1 METGKVINR
10 ISNRLRRRSA
20 ALQETLGM
28 SGAQGN
34 ILNFILVEGQKH
46 SIYQKDIEKEFGLR
60 PSTATE
66 VLKALEKKELICRV
80 SEKQDA
86 RLKRIEFTSKAEEI
100 RHLIAAAQWTV
111 ETKKVGT
118 VTHYAFKN
126 IEGEQYLAFEKKDGA
141 YALAAKKEA
150 NDETKSFRWFTVAA
164 NGNLQAV
171 LSDEKEPYFLGLKND
186 GTADWSLALLQ
197 SSEHHTDGSTSV
209 IKKKV
214 ALYEIYND
222 QITAEAFASKFGEN
236 FTIEFPETLDD
247 MDVFENVSVEKIAN
261 DNLGFKLVDNKG
273 TKDTKDDEYVVL
285 ANERVSNSE
294 LAANAIGYRYA
305 KMTAKAIKDKKID
318 DKNTVFYAEENET
331 NIGDGKY
338 ALVQKV
344 KVGDLD
350 NKDVTFGKVTNDE
363 TTRQLAS
370 VEYDCH
376 STFMGVTVGKG
387 TRVANTEVANERML
401 IVNVTAKVADKKNS
415 SALGLK
421 NDFTGARWYDKV
433 SEADFDQPQGQWLV
447 AAGSAANTI
456 KLINV
461 QKPGFVQDNIRLYE
475 AEGENTYTV
484 FASDLGLSG
493 LETITLTKVED
504 YDKLNGYYST
514 LSDIN
519 QKFAFVTTGEYANE
533 EAGSDLYLKAG
544 VEGDVVTVVP
554 HAGSEWELIRNEKA
568 QAVTANYKY
577 YDGEKWVELN
587 GKGNEEKG
595 ILPADTVRLA
605 YSYAINADELGLG
618 TAWKMAKDDIE
629 FFLKENGKGTYAIVY
644 GATADEVKEYGV
656 INGSEELVAETTD
669 FTNSTPFEIIDL
681 DAAPS
686 LAADS
691 KHMTFEATNSIG
703 FIASDE
709 NNNAV
714 LAKETAALW
723 VDSVNAEGYA
733 TPKFFISYAGK
744 MMTTAKKFKEI
755 VDKAYANDEISK
767 KEYAEL
773 TADENLYYKSVER
786 IKFVD
791 AERLSGEDTLVIA
804 DEKYTGKD
812 IEDFKFKVT
821 ENEDGDYV
829 LKANGNYVYVINGN
843 LVYGTDAKEAEAFVI
858 EVTSAPTANE
868 GIATSEVKVIA
879 GEGNVTIAGAAGK
892 KVVICNILGQV
903 VANTVVSSDNATIA
917 APAGVVVVAVEGEA
931 AVKAIVK

>member
-1 METGKVINR
+1 MNKRFST
-10 ISNRLRRRSA
+10 LLAA
-20 ALQETLGM
+20 ALVAGSFSSAFAQLEGRNVEWKDAQASRAYYLAGVHFVSPTDYLQAFSLQGLVN
-28 SGAQGN
+28 GA
-34 ILNFILVEGQKH
+34 
-46 SIYQKDIEKEFGLR
+46 DI
-60 PSTATE
+60 TAANP
-66 VLKALEKKELICRV
+66 V
-80 SEKQDA
+80 
-86 RLKRIEFTSKAEEI
+86 
-100 RHLIAAAQWTV
+100 AAAQWTV

-892 KVVICNILGQV
+892 KVVISNILGQV
-903 VANTVVSSDNATIA
+903 VTTVLATS
-917 APAGVVVVAVEGEA
+917 
-931 AVKAIVK
+931 

>member
-1 METGKVINR
+1 MNKRFST
-10 ISNRLRRRSA
+10 LLAA
-20 ALQETLGM
+20 ALVAGSFSSAFAQLEGRNVEWKDAQASRAYYLAGVHFVSPTDYLQAFSLQGLVN
-28 SGAQGN
+28 GA
-34 ILNFILVEGQKH
+34 
-46 SIYQKDIEKEFGLR
+46 DI
-60 PSTATE
+60 TAANP
-66 VLKALEKKELICRV
+66 V
-80 SEKQDA
+80 
-86 RLKRIEFTSKAEEI
+86 
-100 RHLIAAAQWTV
+100 AAAQWTV

-197 SSEHHTDGSTSV
+197 SFEHHTDGSTSV

-544 VEGDVVTVVP
+544 VKGDAVTVVP

-744 MMTTAKKFKEI
+744 MMTTAKKFREI

-773 TADENLYYKSVER
+773 TAVENLYYKSVER

>member
-1 METGKVINR
+1 MNKRFST
-10 ISNRLRRRSA
+10 LLAA
-20 ALQETLGM
+20 ALVAGSFSSAFAQLEGRNVEWKDAQASRAYYLAGVHFVSPTDYLQAFSLQGLVN
-28 SGAQGN
+28 GA
-34 ILNFILVEGQKH
+34 
-46 SIYQKDIEKEFGLR
+46 DI
-60 PSTATE
+60 TAANP
-66 VLKALEKKELICRV
+66 V
-80 SEKQDA
+80 
-86 RLKRIEFTSKAEEI
+86 
-100 RHLIAAAQWTV
+100 AAAQWTV

-236 FTIEFPETLDD
+236 FTIEFLETLDD

-447 AAGSAANTI
+447 AAGSATNTI

-544 VEGDVVTVVP
+544 VEGNVVTVVP

-744 MMTTAKKFKEI
+744 MMTTAKKFEEI

-892 KVVICNILGQV
+892 KVVISNILGQV

>member
-1 METGKVINR
+1 MNKRFST
-10 ISNRLRRRSA
+10 LLAA
-20 ALQETLGM
+20 ALVAGSFSSAFAQLEGRNVEWKDAQASRAYYLAGVHFVSPTDYLQAFSLQGLVN
-28 SGAQGN
+28 GA
-34 ILNFILVEGQKH
+34 
-46 SIYQKDIEKEFGLR
+46 DI
-60 PSTATE
+60 TAANP
-66 VLKALEKKELICRV
+66 V
-80 SEKQDA
+80 
-86 RLKRIEFTSKAEEI
+86 
-100 RHLIAAAQWTV
+100 AAAQWTV

-544 VEGDVVTVVP
+544 VEGYVVTVVP

-656 INGSEELVAETTD
+656 INVSEELVAETTD

-714 LAKETAALW
+714 LAKEAAALW

-773 TADENLYYKSVER
+773 TADENLYYKSVDR

-892 KVVICNILGQV
+892 KVVISNILGQV

>member
-1 METGKVINR
+1 MNKRFST
-10 ISNRLRRRSA
+10 LLAA
-20 ALQETLGM
+20 ALVAGSFSSAFAQLEGRNVEWKDAQASRAYYLAGVHFVSPTDYLQAFSLQGLVN
-28 SGAQGN
+28 GA
-34 ILNFILVEGQKH
+34 
-46 SIYQKDIEKEFGLR
+46 DI
-60 PSTATE
+60 TAANP
-66 VLKALEKKELICRV
+66 V
-80 SEKQDA
+80 
-86 RLKRIEFTSKAEEI
+86 
-100 RHLIAAAQWTV
+100 AAAQWTV

-461 QKPGFVQDNIRLYE
+461 QKPGFVQDNICLYE

-544 VEGDVVTVVP
+544 VEGYVVTVVP

-843 LVYGTDAKEAEAFVI
+843 LVYGTDAKEAEVFVI

-892 KVVICNILGQV
+892 KVVISNILGQV

>member
-1 METGKVINR
+1 MNKRFST
-10 ISNRLRRRSA
+10 LLAA
-20 ALQETLGM
+20 ALVAGSFSSAFAQLEGRNVEWKDAQASRAYYLAGVHFVSPTDGLPAFSLQGLVN
-28 SGAQGN
+28 GA
-34 ILNFILVEGQKH
+34 
-46 SIYQKDIEKEFGLR
+46 DI
-60 PSTATE
+60 TAANP
-66 VLKALEKKELICRV
+66 V
-80 SEKQDA
+80 
-86 RLKRIEFTSKAEEI
+86 
-100 RHLIAAAQWTV
+100 AAAQWTV

-447 AAGSAANTI
+447 AAGSGANTI

-544 VEGDVVTVVP
+544 VEGYVVTVVP

-714 LAKETAALW
+714 LAKEAAALW

-892 KVVICNILGQV
+892 KVVISNILGQV

>member
-1 METGKVINR
+1 M
-10 ISNRLRRRSA
+10 
-20 ALQETLGM
+20 
-28 SGAQGN
+28 
-34 ILNFILVEGQKH
+34 
-46 SIYQKDIEKEFGLR
+46 
-60 PSTATE
+60 
-66 VLKALEKKELICRV
+66 
-80 SEKQDA
+80 
-86 RLKRIEFTSKAEEI
+86 
-100 RHLIAAAQWTV
+100 
-111 ETKKVGT
+111 
-118 VTHYAFKN
+118 
-126 IEGEQYLAFEKKDGA
+126 
-141 YALAAKKEA
+141 
-150 NDETKSFRWFTVAA
+150 
-164 NGNLQAV
+164 
-171 LSDEKEPYFLGLKND
+171 
-186 GTADWSLALLQ
+186 
-197 SSEHHTDGSTSV
+197 
-209 IKKKV
+209 
-214 ALYEIYND
+214 
-222 QITAEAFASKFGEN
+222 
-236 FTIEFPETLDD
+236 
-247 MDVFENVSVEKIAN
+247 
-261 DNLGFKLVDNKG
+261 
-273 TKDTKDDEYVVL
+273 
-285 ANERVSNSE
+285 
-294 LAANAIGYRYA
+294 
-305 KMTAKAIKDKKID
+305 
-318 DKNTVFYAEENET
+318 
-331 NIGDGKY
+331 
-338 ALVQKV
+338 
-344 KVGDLD
+344 
-350 NKDVTFGKVTNDE
+350 
-363 TTRQLAS
+363 
-370 VEYDCH
+370 
-376 STFMGVTVGKG
+376 
-387 TRVANTEVANERML
+387 
-401 IVNVTAKVADKKNS
+401 
-415 SALGLK
+415 
-421 NDFTGARWYDKV
+421 
-433 SEADFDQPQGQWLV
+433 
-447 AAGSAANTI
+447 
-456 KLINV
+456 
-461 QKPGFVQDNIRLYE
+461 
-475 AEGENTYTV
+475 
-484 FASDLGLSG
+484 
-493 LETITLTKVED
+493 TKVED

-773 TADENLYYKSVER
+773 TADENLCYKSVER

>member
-1 METGKVINR
+1 MNKRFST
-10 ISNRLRRRSA
+10 LLAA
-20 ALQETLGM
+20 ALVAGSFSSAFAQLEGRNVEWKDAQASRAYYLAGVHFVIPTDYLQAFSLQGLVN
-28 SGAQGN
+28 GA
-34 ILNFILVEGQKH
+34 
-46 SIYQKDIEKEFGLR
+46 DI
-60 PSTATE
+60 TAANP
-66 VLKALEKKELICRV
+66 V
-80 SEKQDA
+80 
-86 RLKRIEFTSKAEEI
+86 
-100 RHLIAAAQWTV
+100 AAAQWTV

-544 VEGDVVTVVP
+544 VEGYVVTVVP

-714 LAKETAALW
+714 LAKEAAALW
-723 VDSVNAEGYA
+723 VDFVNAEGYA

-892 KVVICNILGQV
+892 KVVISNILGQV

>member
-1 METGKVINR
+1 MNKRFST
-10 ISNRLRRRSA
+10 LLAA
-20 ALQETLGM
+20 ALVAGSFSSAFAQLEGRNVEWKDAQASRAYYLAGVHFVSQTDYLQAFSLQGLVN
-28 SGAQGN
+28 GA
-34 ILNFILVEGQKH
+34 
-46 SIYQKDIEKEFGLR
+46 DI
-60 PSTATE
+60 TAANP
-66 VLKALEKKELICRV
+66 V
-80 SEKQDA
+80 
-86 RLKRIEFTSKAEEI
+86 
-100 RHLIAAAQWTV
+100 AAAQWTV

-544 VEGDVVTVVP
+544 VEGYVVTVVP

-714 LAKETAALW
+714 LAKEAAALW

-773 TADENLYYKSVER
+773 TADENLYYKNVGR

-892 KVVICNILGQV
+892 KVVISNILGQV

>member
-1 METGKVINR
+1 MNKRFST
-10 ISNRLRRRSA
+10 LLAA
-20 ALQETLGM
+20 ALVAGSFSSAFAQLEGRNVEWKDAQASRAYYLAGVHFVSPTDYLQAFSLQGLVN
-28 SGAQGN
+28 GA
-34 ILNFILVEGQKH
+34 
-46 SIYQKDIEKEFGLR
+46 DI
-60 PSTATE
+60 TAANP
-66 VLKALEKKELICRV
+66 V
-80 SEKQDA
+80 
-86 RLKRIEFTSKAEEI
+86 
-100 RHLIAAAQWTV
+100 AAAQWTV

-879 GEGNVTIAGAAGK
+879 TEGGVQIVGATGK
-892 KVVICNILGQV
+892 KVVVSNILGQV
-903 VANTVVSSDNATIA
+903 VANTVITSDNATIA

>member
-1 METGKVINR
+1 MNKRFST
-10 ISNRLRRRSA
+10 LLAA
-20 ALQETLGM
+20 ALVAGSFSSAFAQLEGRNVEWKDAQASRAYYLAGVHFVSPTDYLQAFSLQGLVN
-28 SGAQGN
+28 GA
-34 ILNFILVEGQKH
+34 
-46 SIYQKDIEKEFGLR
+46 DI
-60 PSTATE
+60 TAANP
-66 VLKALEKKELICRV
+66 V
-80 SEKQDA
+80 
-86 RLKRIEFTSKAEEI
+86 
-100 RHLIAAAQWTV
+100 AAAQWTV

-514 LSDIN
+514 LSDFN

-544 VEGDVVTVVP
+544 VEGYVVTVVP

-568 QAVTANYKY
+568 QAVTADYKY

-714 LAKETAALW
+714 LAKEAAALW

-773 TADENLYYKSVER
+773 TADENLYYKSVDR

-892 KVVICNILGQV
+892 KVVISNILGQV

>member
-1 METGKVINR
+1 MNKRFST
-10 ISNRLRRRSA
+10 LLAA
-20 ALQETLGM
+20 ALVAGSFSSAFAQLEGRNVEWKDAQASRAYYLAGVHFVSPTDYLQAFSLQGLVN
-28 SGAQGN
+28 GA
-34 ILNFILVEGQKH
+34 
-46 SIYQKDIEKEFGLR
+46 DI
-60 PSTATE
+60 TAANP
-66 VLKALEKKELICRV
+66 V
-80 SEKQDA
+80 
-86 RLKRIEFTSKAEEI
+86 
-100 RHLIAAAQWTV
+100 AAAQWTV

-164 NGNLQAV
+164 NGNLYAV

-461 QKPGFVQDNIRLYE
+461 QKPDFVQDNIRLYE

-773 TADENLYYKSVER
+773 TADENLCYKSVER

>member
-1 METGKVINR
+1 MNKRFST
-10 ISNRLRRRSA
+10 LLAA
-20 ALQETLGM
+20 ALVAGSFSSAFAQLEGRNVEWKDAQASRAYYLAGVHFVSPTDYLQAFSLQGLVN
-28 SGAQGN
+28 GA
-34 ILNFILVEGQKH
+34 
-46 SIYQKDIEKEFGLR
+46 DI
-60 PSTATE
+60 TAANP
-66 VLKALEKKELICRV
+66 V
-80 SEKQDA
+80 
-86 RLKRIEFTSKAEEI
+86 
-100 RHLIAAAQWTV
+100 AAAQWTV

-247 MDVFENVSVEKIAN
+247 MEVVENVSVEKIAN

-273 TKDTKDDEYVVL
+273 TNDTKDDEYVVL

>member
-1 METGKVINR
+1 MNKRFST
-10 ISNRLRRRSA
+10 LLAA
-20 ALQETLGM
+20 ALVAGSFSSAFAQLEGRNVEWKDAQASRAYYLAGVHFVSPTDYLQAFSLQGLVN
-28 SGAQGN
+28 GA
-34 ILNFILVEGQKH
+34 
-46 SIYQKDIEKEFGLR
+46 DI
-60 PSTATE
+60 TAANP
-66 VLKALEKKELICRV
+66 V
-80 SEKQDA
+80 
-86 RLKRIEFTSKAEEI
+86 
-100 RHLIAAAQWTV
+100 AAAQWTV

-186 GTADWSLALLQ
+186 GIADWSLALLQ

-744 MMTTAKKFKEI
+744 MMTTAKKFREI

-917 APAGVVVVAVEGEA
+917 APADVVVVAVEGEA

>member
-1 METGKVINR
+1 MSPTDYLQAFSLQGLVNGADIT
-10 ISNRLRRRSA
+10 A
-20 ALQETLGM
+20 A
-28 SGAQGN
+28 N
-34 ILNFILVEGQKH
+34 PV
-46 SIYQKDIEKEFGLR
+46 
-60 PSTATE
+60 
-66 VLKALEKKELICRV
+66 
-80 SEKQDA
+80 
-86 RLKRIEFTSKAEEI
+86 
-100 RHLIAAAQWTV
+100 AAAQWTV

>member
-1 METGKVINR
+1 MNKRFST
-10 ISNRLRRRSA
+10 LLAA
-20 ALQETLGM
+20 ALVAGSFSSAFAQLEGRNVEWKDAQASRAYYLAGVHFVSPTDYLQAFSLQGLVN
-28 SGAQGN
+28 GA
-34 ILNFILVEGQKH
+34 
-46 SIYQKDIEKEFGLR
+46 DI
-60 PSTATE
+60 TAANP
-66 VLKALEKKELICRV
+66 V
-80 SEKQDA
+80 
-86 RLKRIEFTSKAEEI
+86 
-100 RHLIAAAQWTV
+100 AAAQWTV

-164 NGNLQAV
+164 DGDLQAV

-421 NDFTGARWYDKV
+421 NDFTGAHWYDKV

-773 TADENLYYKSVER
+773 TADENLSYKSVER

-892 KVVICNILGQV
+892 KVVISNILGQV
-903 VANTVVSSDNATIA
+903 VANTVVSSDNPTIA
-917 APAGVVVVAVEGEA
+917 APGGVVVVAVEGEA

>member
-1 METGKVINR
+1 MYKRQGVHFVSPTDYLQAFSLQGLVNGADIT
-10 ISNRLRRRSA
+10 A
-20 ALQETLGM
+20 A
-28 SGAQGN
+28 N
-34 ILNFILVEGQKH
+34 PV
-46 SIYQKDIEKEFGLR
+46 
-60 PSTATE
+60 
-66 VLKALEKKELICRV
+66 
-80 SEKQDA
+80 
-86 RLKRIEFTSKAEEI
+86 
-100 RHLIAAAQWTV
+100 AAAQWTV

>member
-1 METGKVINR
+1 MNKRFST
-10 ISNRLRRRSA
+10 LLAA
-20 ALQETLGM
+20 ALVAGSFSSAFAQLEGRNVEWEDAQASRAYYLAGVHIVSPTDYLQAFSLQGLVN
-28 SGAQGN
+28 GA
-34 ILNFILVEGQKH
+34 
-46 SIYQKDIEKEFGLR
+46 DI
-60 PSTATE
+60 TAANP
-66 VLKALEKKELICRV
+66 V
-80 SEKQDA
+80 
-86 RLKRIEFTSKAEEI
+86 
-100 RHLIAAAQWTV
+100 AAAQWTV

-171 LSDEKEPYFLGLKND
+171 LSNEKEPYFLGLKND

-197 SSEHHTDGSTSV
+197 SSEHHTGGSTSV
-209 IKKKV
+209 IKEKV

>member
-1 METGKVINR
+1 MNKRFST
-10 ISNRLRRRSA
+10 LLAA
-20 ALQETLGM
+20 ALVAGSFSSAFAQLEGRNVEWKDAQASRAYYLAGVHFVSPTDYLQAFSLQGLVN
-28 SGAQGN
+28 GA
-34 ILNFILVEGQKH
+34 
-46 SIYQKDIEKEFGLR
+46 DI
-60 PSTATE
+60 TAANP
-66 VLKALEKKELICRV
+66 V
-80 SEKQDA
+80 
-86 RLKRIEFTSKAEEI
+86 
-100 RHLIAAAQWTV
+100 AAAQWTV

-544 VEGDVVTVVP
+544 VEGYVVTVVP

-681 DAAPS
+681 DAALS

-714 LAKETAALW
+714 LAKEAAALW

-892 KVVICNILGQV
+892 KVVISNILGQV

>member
-1 METGKVINR
+1 MNKRFST
-10 ISNRLRRRSA
+10 LLAA
-20 ALQETLGM
+20 ALVAGSFSSAFAQLEGRNVEWKDAQASRAYYLAGVHFVSPTDYLQAFSLQGLVN
-28 SGAQGN
+28 GA
-34 ILNFILVEGQKH
+34 
-46 SIYQKDIEKEFGLR
+46 DI
-60 PSTATE
+60 TAANP
-66 VLKALEKKELICRV
+66 V
-80 SEKQDA
+80 
-86 RLKRIEFTSKAEEI
+86 
-100 RHLIAAAQWTV
+100 AAAQWTV

-544 VEGDVVTVVP
+544 VEGYVVTVVP

-714 LAKETAALW
+714 LAKEAAALW

-773 TADENLYYKSVER
+773 TADENHYYKSVER

-892 KVVICNILGQV
+892 KVVISNILGQV

>member
-1 METGKVINR
+1 MNKRFST
-10 ISNRLRRRSA
+10 LLAA
-20 ALQETLGM
+20 ALVAGSFSSAFAQLEGRNVEWKDAQASRAYYLAGVHFVSPTDYLQAFSLQGLVN
-28 SGAQGN
+28 GA
-34 ILNFILVEGQKH
+34 
-46 SIYQKDIEKEFGLR
+46 DI
-60 PSTATE
+60 TAANP
-66 VLKALEKKELICRV
+66 V
-80 SEKQDA
+80 
-86 RLKRIEFTSKAEEI
+86 
-100 RHLIAAAQWTV
+100 AAAQWTV

-141 YALAAKKEA
+141 YALAAKTEA

-164 NGNLQAV
+164 NGNLQAF

-554 HAGSEWELIRNEKA
+554 HTGSEWELIRNEKA

-755 VDKAYANDEISK
+755 VNKAYANDEISK

-773 TADENLYYKSVER
+773 IADENLYYKSVER

-892 KVVICNILGQV
+892 KVVISNILGQV

>member
-1 METGKVINR
+1 MNKRFST
-10 ISNRLRRRSA
+10 LLAA
-20 ALQETLGM
+20 ALVAGSFSSAFAQLEGRNVEWKDAQASRAYYLAGVHFVSPTDYLQAFSLQGLVN
-28 SGAQGN
+28 GA
-34 ILNFILVEGQKH
+34 
-46 SIYQKDIEKEFGLR
+46 DI
-60 PSTATE
+60 TAANP
-66 VLKALEKKELICRV
+66 V
-80 SEKQDA
+80 
-86 RLKRIEFTSKAEEI
+86 
-100 RHLIAAAQWTV
+100 AAAQWTV

-544 VEGDVVTVVP
+544 VGGDVVTVVP

-605 YSYAINADELGLG
+605 YSYAINADGLGLG
-618 TAWKMAKDDIE
+618 TAWKKAKDDIE

-656 INGSEELVAETTD
+656 INGSEELVVETTD

-755 VDKAYANDEISK
+755 VNKAYANDEISK

-829 LKANGNYVYVINGN
+829 LKANGYYVYVINGN

>member
-1 METGKVINR
+1 MNKRFST
-10 ISNRLRRRSA
+10 LLAA
-20 ALQETLGM
+20 ALVAGSFSSAFAQLEGRNVEWKDAQASRAYYLAGVHFVSPTDYLQAFSLQGLVN
-28 SGAQGN
+28 GA
-34 ILNFILVEGQKH
+34 
-46 SIYQKDIEKEFGLR
+46 DI
-60 PSTATE
+60 TAANP
-66 VLKALEKKELICRV
+66 V
-80 SEKQDA
+80 
-86 RLKRIEFTSKAEEI
+86 
-100 RHLIAAAQWTV
+100 AAAQWTV

-544 VEGDVVTVVP
+544 VEGYVVTVVP

-714 LAKETAALW
+714 LAKEAAALW

-755 VDKAYANDEISK
+755 VGKAYANDEISK

-892 KVVICNILGQV
+892 KVVISNILGQV

>member
-1 METGKVINR
+1 MNKRFST
-10 ISNRLRRRSA
+10 LLAA
-20 ALQETLGM
+20 ALVAGSFSSAFAQLEGRNVEWKDAQASRAYYLAGVHFVSPTDYLQAFSLQGLVN
-28 SGAQGN
+28 GA
-34 ILNFILVEGQKH
+34 
-46 SIYQKDIEKEFGLR
+46 DI
-60 PSTATE
+60 TAANP
-66 VLKALEKKELICRV
+66 V
-80 SEKQDA
+80 
-86 RLKRIEFTSKAEEI
+86 
-100 RHLIAAAQWTV
+100 AAAQWTV

-484 FASDLGLSG
+484 FASDLGLFG

-544 VEGDVVTVVP
+544 VEGYVVTVVP

-714 LAKETAALW
+714 LAKEAAALW

-773 TADENLYYKSVER
+773 TADENLYYKRVER

-892 KVVICNILGQV
+892 KVVISNILGQV